1 MRVVLLMDG
10 KSAFTRAGLPNR
22 CRRVMKTHD
31 VFRGEM
37 KMSCSAVAFSAF
49 LWLASTGSAPVDVA
63 QSPLSAAAPASVAA
77 EPLFADIVRRA
88 GGLKAQAEAYRKAL
102 HTDPAAAATPLKGF
116 SDFGAAIGALS
127 ALDMK
132 GHVTLKERGAVDDL
146 KCILRGISQDL
157 PEKLKAV
164 GAAATVKDQDQALRD
179 MVYLLND
186 NVEVITAPPQPAA

>member
-1 MRVVLLMDG
+1 VIQQ
-10 KSAFTRAGLPNR
+10 
-22 CRRVMKTHD
+22 
-31 VFRGEM
+31 
-37 KMSCSAVAFSAF
+37 
-49 LWLASTGSAPVDVA
+49 AP
-63 QSPLSAAAPASVAA
+63 APASVAG
-77 EPLFADIVRRA
+77 EPLFVDIVGRA
-88 GGLKAQAEAYRKAL
+88 KRAEGPEPRPIGPGLPK
-102 HTDPAAAATPLKGF
+102 DPAAVAAALKGF
-116 SDFGAAIGALS
+116 DVFQGKIAELA

-164 GAAATVKDQDQALRD
+164 GEAKTVKDQDLALRD

>member
-1 MRVVLLMDG
+1 
-10 KSAFTRAGLPNR
+10 
-22 CRRVMKTHD
+22 
-31 VFRGEM
+31 
-37 KMSCSAVAFSAF
+37 MSCDAIAFSAM
-49 LWLASTGSAPVDVA
+49 LWFASASPVATPIAVPA
-63 QSPLSAAAPASVAA
+63 VSAPASVAG

-88 GGLKAQAEAYRKAL
+88 GGLKLQVEAYRKSLGA
-102 HTDPAAAATPLKGF
+102 DPAAPASTLKGF
-116 SDFGAAIGALS
+116 DAFSGKITELS

-157 PEKLKAV
+157 PEKLAAM
-164 GAAATVKDQDQALRD
+164 GAAKTVKDQDLALRD